1 MCEVFGILPTGET
14 VYKVTL
20 KSGDTTAAVI
30 SYGARVI
37 SFCPFGHEIVGGF
50 ETLSD
55 YVLGGAFHGAT
66 VGRVCNRIV
75 GASFT
80 MDGKVYE
87 LTKNNGENC
96 LHGGSDPFHNK
107 PWQLLSHSDTEAV
120 FSYLSPDGQSGFPGN
135 LKVTAT
141 YKLEG
146 EALYIEYRA
155 VPDKKTPVMITNHA
169 FFNLDSF
176 SGTVMGHKAKIYANE
191 YSEIT
196 DKRLPTGRRISVEGT
211 PFDFRE
217 PTAIGERIYESPVA
231 YDHNFVLT
239 GEVRE
244 ELFGDELTCAAVV
257 EGEELRLSAYTNQ
270 PGVHFYV
277 LMRVGATAPL
287 YKGGIVQTPFS
298 AFCLEMQIE
307 PNCVNLGRGF
317 IDAGEEYVSKTVYK
331 VDKI

>member
-14 VYKVTL
+14 IYKVTL
-20 KSGDTTAAVI
+20 KSGETTAAVI
-30 SYGARVI
+30 SYGATLI
-37 SFCPFGHEIVGGF
+37 SFCPFGREIVGGF
-50 ETLSD
+50 ETLAD
-55 YVLGGAFHGAT
+55 YIACRSYHGAT

-80 MDGKVYE
+80 MDGVTYE
-87 LTKNNGENC
+87 LTKNNGESC
-96 LHGGSDPFHNK
+96 LHGGSDAFHNK
-107 PWQLLSHSDTEAV
+107 PWKLLSHDDSEAV
-120 FSYLSPDGQSGFPGN
+120 FTYLSPDGQSGFPGN

-146 EALYIEYRA
+146 SSLYIEYKA

-169 FFNLDSF
+169 FFNLDSY
-176 SGTVMGHKAKIYANE
+176 SGTVENHIARIYADE

-211 PFDFRE
+211 PFDFRT
-217 PTAIGERIYESPVA
+217 PRAIGERIELSPVA
-231 YDHNFVLT
+231 YDHNFVLS
-239 GEVRE
+239 GEARC
-244 ELFGDELTCAAVV
+244 ELFGAELSRAAVV
-257 EGEELRLSAYTNQ
+257 EGEELRLTAYTNQ

-277 LMRVGATAPL
+277 LMNTGKNPPL
-287 YKGGIVQTPFS
+287 LRGGIPQTRFS

-317 IDAGEEYVSKTVYK
+317 IEAGEEYVNKTVYK